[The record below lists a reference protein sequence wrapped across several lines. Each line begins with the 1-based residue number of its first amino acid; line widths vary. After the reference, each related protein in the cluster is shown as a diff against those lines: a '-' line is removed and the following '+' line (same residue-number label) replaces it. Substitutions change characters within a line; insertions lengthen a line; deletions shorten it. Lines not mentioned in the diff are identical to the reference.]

1 MFFARLLQD
10 TIEPVVKTNMRKTWP
25 DKDVKDWVHDLSI
38 PEKIAIRGANLNDII
53 QKIYDWNKQNKI
65 CWKAHFL
72 DDS

>member
-1 MFFARLLQD
+1 
-10 TIEPVVKTNMRKTWP
+10 MRKTWP
-25 DKDVKDWVHDLSI
+25 DKDVEDWVHDLSI